1 MPQTVHTLAQELAGR
16 KQQIIAAYRA
26 HRNPQ
31 RFFADYGAAL
41 SQTVV
46 ALWRQMLPLQER
58 EPLALMALG
67 GFGRGEMYP
76 FSDVDLG
83 IAAAGE
89 LNEAQRQKI
98 EAWLQALWDMGLS
111 PSLKTG
117 SVAELCAGAAEDLT
131 GDTSLL
137 EARLLDGS
145 AEVFERLRRELDIQ
159 RNPAAFAEGKLLE
172 LQQRHLKAQA
182 GSSLEPN
189 LKTCP
194 GGLRD
199 IHTMLWLARVQGI
212 APQLQQLARQ
222 RILTRTEMAMLR
234 RSHRRLAR
242 IRIELHLA
250 AGKPQEQ
257 LRFDLQP
264 QVALALGFDDESKQ
278 RRSERLMHLLYRA
291 VKTVKQLGGILLPML
306 RGRIYSPL
314 PRVVHDLDAHY
325 FQVNNLIAVR
335 DKSLFRREPQHI
347 FKILELRQQHSDLS
361 GLAPETLRAWW
372 QAVQQEMNGRFY
384 ADEANRRR
392 FVGFFRHGGGLT
404 HLLRFLNLY
413 GVLARYLP
421 EWGKIVGL
429 LQHDLFHVYPVDD
442 HILMV
447 VRNMR
452 RLALEAHSHELPF
465 ASALMHGFPRQPILY
480 LAALFHD
487 IAKGRGGDHAELGR
501 EDARRFAADH
511 FLSAEE
517 ADLLEWLVGSH
528 LLMSLTA
535 QKEDIQDPAV
545 VAAFCRQVQTPER
558 LTALYL
564 LTVADMRGTN
574 PKIWNAWKASLLES
588 LFRSALQYF
597 GGETPSR
604 DMAVSR
610 RQQKAR
616 QALADTGVGEAECRR
631 LWQQLGQ
638 AYFVRHSADIILWHL
653 PLLAADAEAPQ
664 AHIRELPEA
673 GGLQVMVLMPNR
685 DRLFAGLCRL
695 FGRHQLGI
703 LAAHAYITAHQY
715 ILDTFVLQLPAHC
728 LPGDIRRI
736 RSRVQQALEQF
747 VHSPPPAAA
756 AAEPAPRVLS
766 RRLRHLPIAP
776 RITLSAED
784 NPGEYTLE
792 IITANRAFLLADI
805 ADVLSQL
812 NISLSYAAIATFDER
827 VEDSFLIRH
836 PQLADTA
843 FQLKLEQM
851 LLERIGS

>member
-1 MPQTVHTLAQELAGR
+1 MPQSPQLLAQELAEHKR
-16 KQQIIAAYRA
+16 QIVADYRR
-26 HRNPQ
+26 HRSPQ
-31 RFFADYGAAL
+31 RFFAAYSAL
-41 SQTVV
+41 LSHTVT
-46 ALWRQMLPLQER
+46 ALWRQMQPAGE
-58 EPLALMALG
+58 LALLALG

-76 FSDVDLG
+76 HSDVDLG
-83 IAAAGE
+83 IAAADS
-89 LNEAQRQKI
+89 LNETQQQQI
-98 EAWLQALWDMGLS
+98 ETWLQTLWDMGLN

-117 SVAELCAGAAEDLT
+117 SVAELCVGAAEDLT

-137 EARLLDGS
+137 EARLLHGS
-145 AEVFERLRRELDIQ
+145 QELFARLRRDLDVQ
-159 RNPAAFAEGKLLE
+159 RDLTAFVEGKLLE

-212 APQLQQLARQ
+212 SPQLHRLARQ
-222 RILTRTEMAMLR
+222 GILTRTEAAMLR
-234 RSHRRLAR
+234 RSHRSLAR

-264 QVALALGFDDESKQ
+264 QVAYALGYTDESKQ
-278 RRSERLMHLLYRA
+278 VRSERLMHTLYRA

-306 RGRIYSPL
+306 RGRISSPL
-314 PRVVHDLDAHY
+314 PRVVLDLDEQY

-335 DKSLFRREPQHI
+335 DKTLFRREPQHI
-347 FKILELRQQHSDLS
+347 FKVLERWQQYSDLS
-361 GLAPETLRAWW
+361 GLSPETLRAWW
-372 QAVQQEMNGRFY
+372 QAVQKIDGRFY
-384 ADEANRRR
+384 ADPANRRR

-413 GVLARYLP
+413 GALSHYLP

-465 ASALMHGFPRQPILY
+465 ASALMHAFERKPVLY

-487 IAKGRGGDHAELGR
+487 IAKGRGGDHAELGM

-511 FLSAEE
+511 FLSPYET
-517 ADLLEWLVGSH
+517 DLLVWLVGNH
-528 LLMSLTA
+528 LFMSLTA

-545 VAAFCRQVQTPER
+545 VAAFCRRVQTPER

-574 PKIWNAWKASLLES
+574 PKIWNAWKASLLET

-597 GGETPSR
+597 GGQTTSR

-616 QALADTGVGEAECRR
+616 QALTEAGVVEAQSRE

-653 PLLAADAEAPQ
+653 PLLAADAATPQ
-664 AHIRELPEA
+664 AHIRPLSA
-673 GGLQVMVLMPNR
+673 TGGLQVMVFMPNR

-703 LAAHAYITAHQY
+703 LAAHAYVTDHQY
-715 ILDTFVLQLPAHC
+715 ILDTFVLQLPANC
-728 LPGDIRRI
+728 LPGDIERI
-736 RSRVQQALEQF
+736 SSRLQRALDKF
-747 VHSPPPAAA
+747 VHNPPA
-756 AAEPAPRVLS
+756 AAEPAPAPRQLS

-776 RITLSAED
+776 RITLSAEETA
-784 NPGEYTLE
+784 GEYTLE
-792 IITANRAFLLADI
+792 IIAANRAFLLADI
-805 ADVLSQL
+805 ADVFAQL

-843 FQLKLEQM
+843 FQLKLERM
-851 LLERIGS
+851 LLERIGG

>member
-1 MPQTVHTLAQELAGR
+1 MPQTGQALAQELAAQ
-16 KQQIIAAYRA
+16 KQQIISDYRR
-26 HRNPQ
+26 HCSPQ
-31 RFFADYGAAL
+31 RFFSAYSAAL
-41 SQTVV
+41 SRVV
-46 ALWRQMLPLQER
+46 AALWRRMLPPKDRQ
-58 EPLALMALG
+58 PLALLALG

-83 IAAAGE
+83 IAAAGT
-89 LNEAQRQKI
+89 LTEAQQQRI
-98 EAWLQALWDMGLS
+98 EAWLQALWDMGLN

-117 SVAELCAGAAEDLT
+117 SVAELCAGATEDLT
-131 GDTSLL
+131 GDTALL
-137 EARLLDGS
+137 EARLLDGDGEIFS
-145 AEVFERLRRELDIQ
+145 RLRRELDVQ
-159 RNPAAFAEGKLLE
+159 RDPSAFAEGKLLE
-172 LQQRHLKAQA
+172 LQQRHAKAQA
-182 GSSLEPN
+182 GNSLEPN

-199 IHTMLWLARVQGI
+199 IHTMLWLAQVQGM
-212 APQLQQLARQ
+212 APQLQQLARR
-222 RILTRTEMAMLR
+222 RILTRTELAMLR
-234 RSHRRLAR
+234 HSHRCLAR

-278 RRSERLMHLLYRA
+278 VRSERLMHMLYRA

-314 PRVVHDLDAHY
+314 PRVVHDLDEHY

-335 DKSLFRREPQHI
+335 DKTLFSREPQHI
-347 FKILELRQQHSDLS
+347 FKILEIWQQHSDLS
-361 GLAPETLRAWW
+361 GLAPETLRVWW
-372 QAVQQEMNGRFY
+372 QAVQQEMDAGFY
-384 ADEANRRR
+384 ADPANRRR

-452 RLALEAHSHELPF
+452 RLALPAHSHELPF
-465 ASALMHGFPRQPILY
+465 ASALMHSFERKPVLY

-487 IAKGRGGDHAELGR
+487 IAKGRGGDHAEQGMA
-501 EDARRFAADH
+501 DARRFADDH
-511 FLSAEE
+511 FLSREE
-517 ADLLEWLVGSH
+517 GGLLVWLVGQH

-545 VAAFCRQVQTPER
+545 VAEFCRRVQTPER

-574 PKIWNAWKASLLES
+574 PKIWNAWKASLLEL

-610 RQQKAR
+610 RQQKVR
-616 QALADTGVGEAECRR
+616 QALAEAGVGEAECRR

-638 AYFVRHSADIILWHL
+638 AYFVRHSAEIMLWHL
-653 PLLAADAEAPQ
+653 PLLALDAERPQ
-664 AHIRELPEA
+664 AHIRGLPEA

-695 FGRHQLGI
+695 FGRHQLDI
-703 LAAHAYITAHQY
+703 LTAYAYITAHQY
-715 ILDTFVLQLPAHC
+715 ILDTFILQLPANC
-728 LPGDIRRI
+728 LADDVQRI
-736 RSRVQQALEQF
+736 SGRLQQALDKF
-747 VHSPPPAAA
+747 VHHPPPVSAAA
-756 AAEPAPRVLS
+756 GTPRVLS

-776 RITLSAED
+776 RITLSAEE
-784 NPGEYTLE
+784 NAGEYTLE

>member
-1 MPQTVHTLAQELAGR
+1 MPQSPQLLAQELAEHKR
-16 KQQIIAAYRA
+16 QIVADYRR
-26 HRNPQ
+26 HRSPQ
-31 RFFADYGAAL
+31 RFFAAYSAL
-41 SQTVV
+41 LSHTVT
-46 ALWRQMLPLQER
+46 ALWRQMQPAGE
-58 EPLALMALG
+58 LALLALG

-76 FSDVDLG
+76 HSDVDLG
-83 IAAAGE
+83 IVAADA
-89 LNEAQRQKI
+89 LNESQQQQI
-98 EAWLQALWDMGLS
+98 ETWLQTLWDMGLN

-137 EARLLDGS
+137 EARLLHGS
-145 AEVFERLRRELDIQ
+145 QELFARLHRDLDVQ
-159 RNPAAFAEGKLLE
+159 RDLTAFAEGKLLE

-212 APQLQQLARQ
+212 SPQLHRLARQ
-222 RILTRTEMAMLR
+222 GILTRTEAAMLR
-234 RSHRRLAR
+234 RSHRSLAR

-264 QVALALGFDDESKQ
+264 QVAYALGYTDESKQ
-278 RRSERLMHLLYRA
+278 VRSERLMHTLYRA
-291 VKTVKQLGGILLPML
+291 VKTVKQLSGILLPML
-306 RGRIYSPL
+306 RGRISSPL
-314 PRVVHDLDAHY
+314 PRVALDLDEHY

-335 DKSLFRREPQHI
+335 DKTLFRREPQHI
-347 FKILELRQQHSDLS
+347 FKVLELWQQYSNLS

-372 QAVQQEMNGRFY
+372 QAVQKTDARFY
-384 ADEANRRR
+384 ADPANRRR
-392 FVGFFRHGGGLT
+392 FAGFFRHGGGLT

-413 GVLARYLP
+413 GALSHYLP

-465 ASALMHGFPRQPILY
+465 ASALMHAFERKPVLY

-487 IAKGRGGDHAELGR
+487 IAKGRGGDHAELGM

-511 FLSAEE
+511 FLSPYET
-517 ADLLEWLVGSH
+517 DLLVWLVGNH
-528 LLMSLTA
+528 LFMSLTA

-545 VAAFCRQVQTPER
+545 VAAFCRRVQTPER

-574 PKIWNAWKASLLES
+574 PKIWNAWKASLLET

-597 GGETPSR
+597 GGQTTSR

-616 QALADTGVGEAECRR
+616 QALAEAGVGEVQSRA

-653 PLLAADAEAPQ
+653 PLLAANAETPQ
-664 AHIRELPEA
+664 AHIRPLSA
-673 GGLQVMVLMPNR
+673 TDGLQVMVFMPNR

-703 LAAHAYITAHQY
+703 LAAHAYVTDHQY
-715 ILDTFVLQLPAHC
+715 ILDTFVLQLPANC
-728 LPGDIRRI
+728 LPDDIERI
-736 RSRVQQALEQF
+736 SSRLQQALNQF
-747 VHSPPPAAA
+747 VHHPPSTV
-756 AAEPAPRVLS
+756 EPSSTPHRLS

-776 RITLSAED
+776 RITLSAEETA
-784 NPGEYTLE
+784 GAYTLE
-792 IITANRAFLLADI
+792 IIAANRAFLLADI
-805 ADVLSQL
+805 ADVFAQL

-843 FQLKLEQM
+843 FQLKLERM
-851 LLERIGS
+851 LLERIGG

>member
-1 MPQTVHTLAQELAGR
+1 MPQTVQTLAQELAVQ
-16 KQQIIAAYRA
+16 KQQIISDYRR
-26 HRNPQ
+26 HCSPQ
-31 RFFADYGAAL
+31 RFFSAYSAAL
-41 SQTVV
+41 SQAVV
-46 ALWRQMLPLQER
+46 SLWRRMLPPEDRQ
-58 EPLALMALG
+58 PLALLALG

-83 IAAAGE
+83 IAAAGT
-89 LNEAQRQKI
+89 LTEAQQQRI
-98 EAWLQALWDMGLS
+98 EVWLQALWDMGLT

-117 SVAELCAGAAEDLT
+117 SVAELCTGAAEDLT
-131 GDTSLL
+131 GDTALL
-137 EARLLDGS
+137 EARLLDGDG
-145 AEVFERLRRELDIQ
+145 EIFGRLRRELDVQ
-159 RNPAAFAEGKLLE
+159 RDPSAFAEGKLLE
-172 LQQRHLKAQA
+172 LQQRHAKSQA
-182 GSSLEPN
+182 GNSLEPN

-199 IHTMLWLARVQGI
+199 IHTMLWLAQVQGM
-212 APQLQQLARQ
+212 APQLQQLARR
-222 RILTRTEMAMLR
+222 RILTRTELAMLR
-234 RSHRRLAR
+234 HSHRCLAR

-264 QVALALGFDDESKQ
+264 QVALVLGYADDSKQ
-278 RRSERLMHLLYRA
+278 VRSEKLMHTLYRA

-314 PRVVHDLDAHY
+314 PRVVHDLDEHY

-335 DKSLFRREPQHI
+335 DKNLFRREPQHI
-347 FKILELRQQHSDLS
+347 FKILEIWQQHSDLS

-372 QAVQQEMNGRFY
+372 QAVQQEMDVRFY
-384 ADEANRRR
+384 ADPANRRR

-452 RLALEAHSHELPF
+452 RLALPAHSHELPF
-465 ASALMHGFPRQPILY
+465 ASALMHSFERKPVLY

-487 IAKGRGGDHAELGR
+487 IAKGRGGDHAEQGMV
-501 EDARRFAADH
+501 DARRFADDH
-511 FLSAEE
+511 FLNLEE
-517 ADLLEWLVGSH
+517 GGLLVWLVGQH

-545 VAAFCRQVQTPER
+545 VAEFCRRVQTPER

-616 QALADTGVGEAECRR
+616 QALAEAGVGEAECRR

-638 AYFVRHSADIILWHL
+638 AYFVRHSAEIMLWHL
-653 PLLAADAEAPQ
+653 PLLALDAERPQ
-664 AHIRELPEA
+664 AHIRGLPEA

-695 FGRHQLGI
+695 FGRHQLNI
-703 LAAHAYITAHQY
+703 LTAYAYITAHQY
-715 ILDTFVLQLPAHC
+715 ILDTFILQLPANC
-728 LPGDIRRI
+728 LADDVQRI
-736 RSRVQQALEQF
+736 TGRLQQALDKF
-747 VHSPPPAAA
+747 VLNPPPVSAAA
-756 AAEPAPRVLS
+756 GMPRVLS

-776 RITLSAED
+776 RITLSAEE
-784 NPGEYTLE
+784 NAGEYTLE